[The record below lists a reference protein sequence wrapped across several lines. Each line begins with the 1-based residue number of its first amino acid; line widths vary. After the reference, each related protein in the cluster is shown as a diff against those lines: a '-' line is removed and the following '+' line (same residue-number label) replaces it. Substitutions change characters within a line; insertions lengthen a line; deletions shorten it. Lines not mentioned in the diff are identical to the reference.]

1 MKKFITLMLTLPLAV
16 AAWGAQTPPC
26 KLTFT
31 SQEQFDQ
38 WKMVD
43 ANNDGQ
49 GSKYVFAFNSTEKVA
64 YYIQTTKSYLP
75 ANDWIISPAI
85 TLTRGKQYI
94 ITVSVRNY
102 STSYTAKNDFNV
114 SYGTAQTVEGQTTE
128 LLNVTGLKKAK
139 RMSTSHR
146 RLLP

>member
-1 MKKFITLMLTLPLAV
+1 MLTLPLAV
-16 AAWGAQTPPC
+16 AAWGAQAPPC

-49 GSKYVFAFNSTEKVA
+49 GSKYVFAFNKTEEVA
-64 YYIQTTKSYLP
+64 YYTQTTRT

-102 STSYTAKNDFNV
+102 STFAYDANAFNV
-114 SYGTAQTVEGQTTE
+114 SYGTAQTVEGQTTD
-128 LLNVTGLKKAK
+128 LLKVTDLKKAK
-139 RMSTSHR
+139 HMSTSHR